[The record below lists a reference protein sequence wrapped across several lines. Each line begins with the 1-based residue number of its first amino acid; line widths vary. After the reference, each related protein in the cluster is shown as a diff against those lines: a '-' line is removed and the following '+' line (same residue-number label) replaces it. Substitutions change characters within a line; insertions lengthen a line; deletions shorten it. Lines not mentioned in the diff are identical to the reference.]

1 MPEYSFLPQI
11 PLPSGSVSLISEVS
25 SLSVDAH
32 APDRLLEQGF
42 ANGRELGYAPIQPC
56 ETVGMNT
63 TIVVGGS
70 TEMAVPV
77 GNGQQLVVLR
87 LSLQSY
93 GKVLYIT
100 ARKIPQNAPA

>member
-1 MPEYSFLPQI
+1 
-11 PLPSGSVSLISEVS
+11 
-25 SLSVDAH
+25 
-32 APDRLLEQGF
+32 
-42 ANGRELGYAPIQPC
+42 
-56 ETVGMNT
+56 MNT
-63 TIVVGGS
+63 TIVVGES

-100 ARKIPQNAPA
+100 ARNIPQNAPA